1 MAGDVTQLRSTGS
14 AANRIDVVFVSEGYT
29 TAERSKFLTDAAA
42 FQNYMFSTSNRT
54 LADPFVTYSSLFN
67 TSALF
72 VASQQSG
79 YTTATTTVNTAFGA
93 SAHLSDGRLIYG
105 NESAVLSA
113 VNAALPSNQHEIVV
127 VLVNTTNY
135 GGAGGSIA
143 WAAAGNTSAYE
154 VALHEIGHSYANLQD
169 EYVDTAIASSY
180 PLSALANSAH
190 VATTS
195 NLNLVPWKDWV
206 GFTDTLGTVGAFE
219 GGYYRATGVW
229 RATATSKMLQLG
241 TAFSAPEKEAFIR
254 EFYGDIGTY
263 ASLSD
268 VSLVELRV
276 GTPNNSLFRFAWT
289 IDGAANAG
297 TTDDF
302 RFVDVIRQKADGH
315 FTASVALDIAD
326 NTGMIR
332 NASVAAVAAEH
343 LTRTISGTKFSLGS
357 ASSYTNT
364 TSDNFAI
371 FGNSLDN
378 TIRLSNAAGTESYV
392 EGGGGADRIIV
403 GDGMIY
409 IDSGTGVDTI
419 VVGGTVSSYT
429 AAIAADRSIQLV
441 KSNITDTLVGVEQI
455 AFSDVTVVYDLTA
468 SVDLTVYKLYQAA
481 FARMPDNTGFRF
493 WASTAESTNMSA
505 IRLADQFLAAP
516 EFTQRYGAN
525 PTNTAY
531 ATAMYTNVLGR
542 APDSAG
548 LNFWV
553 GALNNGE
560 ARDQL
565 LVDFALSGE
574 NATLVA
580 SHVSNGYWTV

>member
-1 MAGDVTQLRSTGS
+1 
-14 AANRIDVVFVSEGYT
+14 
-29 TAERSKFLTDAAA
+29 
-42 FQNYMFSTSNRT
+42 
-54 LADPFVTYSSLFN
+54 
-67 TSALF
+67 
-72 VASQQSG
+72 
-79 YTTATTTVNTAFGA
+79 
-93 SAHLSDGRLIYG
+93 
-105 NESAVLSA
+105 
-113 VNAALPSNQHEIVV
+113 
-127 VLVNTTNY
+127 
-135 GGAGGSIA
+135 
-143 WAAAGNTSAYE
+143 
-154 VALHEIGHSYANLQD
+154 
-169 EYVDTAIASSY
+169 
-180 PLSALANSAH
+180 
-190 VATTS
+190 
-195 NLNLVPWKDWV
+195 
-206 GFTDTLGTVGAFE
+206 
-219 GGYYRATGVW
+219 
-229 RATATSKMLQLG
+229 
-241 TAFSAPEKEAFIR
+241 
-254 EFYGDIGTY
+254 
-263 ASLSD
+263 
-268 VSLVELRV
+268 
-276 GTPNNSLFRFAWT
+276 
-289 IDGAANAG
+289 
-297 TTDDF
+297 
-302 RFVDVIRQKADGH
+302 
-315 FTASVALDIAD
+315 
-326 NTGMIR
+326 
-332 NASVAAVAAEH
+332 
-343 LTRTISGTKFSLGS
+343 
-357 ASSYTNT
+357 
-364 TSDNFAI
+364 
-371 FGNSLDN
+371 
-378 TIRLSNAAGTESYV
+378 
-392 EGGGGADRIIV
+392 
-403 GDGMIY
+403 MIY